1 MRVFLTVLVLI
12 FSLQSLTRA
21 DDIRD
26 LEIEGM
32 SIGDSLLD
40 YYSENEIKNGFP
52 TDWSYKKKTYQA
64 TDLSKNIKDFDKV
77 QINFKTKGKNYTIG
91 AMDGISTMDIKDCL
105 KEKDEQIL
113 AMQELLSEAKNTY
126 DGTTKH
132 SYDKSGDSKIM
143 EAVYKLKSGGVI
155 IVSCYDWSDKLT
167 SSKGWDDSLRMS
179 IRSKKFNKFLANAY

>member
-1 MRVFLTVLVLI
+1 MKKLLGILVLGLLCCNALI
-12 FSLQSLTRA
+12 A
-21 DDIRD
+21 DEISDFQ
-26 LEIEGM
+26 IEGM
-32 SIGDSLLD
+32 SVGDSLLD

-52 TDWSYKKKTYQA
+52 IGWSYKKKTYQA
-64 TDLSKNIKDFDKV
+64 TELSKNIKDFDNV

-91 AMDGISTMDIKDCL
+91 AMDGISNMDIKDCL

-167 SSKGWDDSLRMS
+167 STKGWNDQIRMQ
-179 IRSKKFNKFLANAY
+179 IQTKKFDRFLKNAY

>member
-1 MRVFLTVLVLI
+1 MKKFLTILVLGLVWCNTSI
-12 FSLQSLTRA
+12 A
-21 DDIRD
+21 DEISDFQ
-26 LEIEGM
+26 IEGM

-64 TDLSKNIKDFDKV
+64 TDFSKNLKDFDNV

-91 AMDGISTMDIKDCL
+91 AIDGMSTMDIKDCL

-132 SYDKSGDSKIM
+132 SYDKSGDSKIIQ
-143 EAVYKLKSGGVI
+143 AVYKLKSGGVI

-167 SSKGWDDSLRMS
+167 SSKGWDDSLRIS